1 MEIVLLGD
9 ALLPDRTGGH
19 GVAPHNF
26 PLPED
31 STDKFDS
38 TSKFRHPVLPKQG
51 ELSSGQI
58 LVFGDF

>member
-1 MEIVLLGD
+1 MPICLTG
-9 ALLPDRTGGH
+9 PGGH

>member
-1 MEIVLLGD
+1 MPFCLTGQAAM
-9 ALLPDRTGGH
+9 ALLPTI
-19 GVAPHNF
+19 F